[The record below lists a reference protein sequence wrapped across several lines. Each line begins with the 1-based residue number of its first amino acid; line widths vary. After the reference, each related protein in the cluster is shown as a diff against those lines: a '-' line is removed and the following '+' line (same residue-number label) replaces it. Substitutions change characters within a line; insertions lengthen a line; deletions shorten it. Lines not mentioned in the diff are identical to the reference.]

1 MNDAKSG
8 LVTELSAAD
17 MKNHNVEA
25 PSTRQRMSVFS
36 VALVGVLIVDGYGL
50 APALFFGALLGVL
63 GVLVMAT
70 FGLGHDRLIEKL
82 QA

>member
-8 LVTELSAAD
+8 SVAELSAAD

-25 PSTRQRMSVFS
+25 PSTRQWMSVFS
-36 VALVGVLIVDGYGL
+36 VALVGGLIVDGYGL

-70 FGLGHDRLIEKL
+70 FGLGHDRVIEKL
-82 QA
+82 QG